1 MIRNKRSWS
10 PVLVAIFNEI
20 MPKDFPYL
28 NEPTQD
34 NIVNGVPDEY
44 FIDKGEDINDYLEDA
59 PLIDPFKKGFLSDI
73 IAQVF
78 KVYKV
83 QRTSDLLDD
92 MKTLGYTQST
102 NSGLTVGI
110 ADITN
115 LKESLKLW
123 KLPIRRL
130 PLFPSSSVV
139 G

>member
-1 MIRNKRSWS
+1 M
-10 PVLVAIFNEI
+10 
-20 MPKDFPYL
+20 
-28 NEPTQD
+28 
-34 NIVNGVPDEY
+34 
-44 FIDKGEDINDYLEDA
+44 
-59 PLIDPFKKGFLSDI
+59 IDPFKKGFLSDI

-115 LKESLKLW
+115 LKEKPEIVAAAHKKVATVSKQF
-123 KLPIRRL
+123 RRGL
-130 PLFPSSSVV
+130 ITDDERHDRVIQIWNDAKDEIQQNWLILLTRTTQFP
-139 G
+139 